1 MEHVCKVLK
10 RNTESPKE
18 QLISQTMHY
27 QPFLNMAI
35 IENWLSSKCCK
46 FVKIHFFSTILLHTH
61 LQYVWNMSAKY
72 QKRILKAVG
81 GVDFTKYALLALWQT
96 SYVYKQWS
104 KNGYVKNCCKF
115 VKNYFFSIIILHAH
129 LQYVWN
135 MSAKY

>member
-1 MEHVCKVLK
+1 
-10 RNTESPKE
+10 
-18 QLISQTMHY
+18 MHY

-46 FVKIHFFSTILLHTH
+46 FAKIHFFSTILLHTH

-96 SYVYKQWS
+96 FHVR
-104 KNGYVKNCCKF
+104 GMAEKF
-115 VKNYFFSIIILHAH
+115 VDT
-129 LQYVWN
+129 
-135 MSAKY
+135 SAIRKSNALLKKRFA